1 MNVKLQEG
9 SFLLGA
15 SSCNHSL
22 LFMRARHAGHA
33 LLFAPGK
40 RPCGSLHQQPE
51 QELVIQVELVGL
63 QEF

>member
-9 SFLLGA
+9 LFLLRA
-15 SSCNHSL
+15 SRCNHSL

-40 RPCGSLHQQPE
+40 RPCGGLHQQTE

-63 QEF
+63 QEL